1 MDTLSAYLPVGLI
14 FITSMVMLVSQRA
27 RISIV
32 ALAIQYLAVFWLIT
46 QVWPVSL
53 AAVKL
58 VAGWMAVIVLS
69 TSQPSG
75 KLVDENLGTIYGR
88 IFRALTALIVWIVI
102 FSLEPVLKQVLPLDS
117 SILLGALGLLGMGLV
132 QLGVSTRPLRVI
144 IGLLTFLSGF
154 EIVYAAV
161 EGSLL
166 VAGLL
171 AAVTAGISL
180 AGAYLLTLSHPQED
194 E

>member
-180 AGAYLLTLSHPQED
+180 AGAYLLTLSHPQE
-194 E
+194 EE